1 MQLYYLME
9 SVLYIMWTL
18 MQVMLI
24 GNLRLIYSQR
34 VFPSTENEK
43 INNMIALTKN
53 FLVLLEVGGRIR
65 LYHLQD

>member
-1 MQLYYLME
+1 
-9 SVLYIMWTL
+9 